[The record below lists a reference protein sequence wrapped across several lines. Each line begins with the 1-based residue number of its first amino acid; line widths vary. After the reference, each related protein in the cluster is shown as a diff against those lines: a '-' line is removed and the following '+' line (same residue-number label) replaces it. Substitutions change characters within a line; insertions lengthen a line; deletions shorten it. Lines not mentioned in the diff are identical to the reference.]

1 MAYTQEFIDRVK
13 ALYPNSAEMHRL
25 ADEGNYFLG
34 RWLDDSSSAG
44 FSADEILNTPYEKLI
59 EEAKILKEKRQ
70 LYRDFLEG
78 RCYSTEEFR
87 KRECPAVYL
96 QNTNAND
103 RYEMEKKICVGVGYV
118 GYYPDCKKW
127 NCKEQCWVKYD
138 EIKGG
143 LNG

>member
-1 MAYTQEFIDRVK
+1 MAYTQEFIYRVK

-34 RWLDDSSSAG
+34 RWLDDSSSGG
-44 FSADEILNTPYEKLI
+44 FSPEHILNTPYEKLMQ
-59 EEAKILKEKRQ
+59 EARIMQDKHK
-70 LYRDFLEG
+70 LYQDFLAG
-78 RCYSTEEFR
+78 NCYSTKDLR
-87 KRECPAVYL
+87 KVECPMVYL
-96 QNTNAND
+96 QYND
-103 RYEMEKKICVGVGYV
+103 YKSKYDMEKQICAGVGYV

-127 NCKEQCWVKYD
+127 GCKEQCWAKYD